1 MTTPLGDLPDWTT
14 GVAPLVRSSSEVNQG
29 AGLVLPLQTGVQK
42 FRVWG
47 AWISITVASDGSFT
61 AGSPQTWGAQI
72 GDSIGG
78 ALVRAQVHIANIDQ
92 VNQQHVNIA
101 IPGFTP
107 LISGGSYTINFITDV
122 GIAHLFTRASGGILY
137 SIP

>member
-14 GVAPLVRSSSEVNQG
+14 QTAPLVRSSSEVNMG
-29 AGLVLPLQTGVQK
+29 AGLVLPLLTGTEK

-47 AWISITVASDGSFT
+47 AWISVSVASDTSFGT
-61 AGSPQTWGAQI
+61 GSPQTWGAQI

-78 ALVRAQVHIANIDQ
+78 ALVRAQVHIANNNQ

-107 LISGGSYTINFITDV
+107 LLSSGDYTINFITDV
-122 GIAHLFTRASGGILY
+122 GITHLFTRASGGILY